1 MKVNPVNKEPLYRLF
16 SYLPPYKG
24 YIFLALIAM
33 VIAAATSSL
42 MALLMGKLTDLG
54 FYQKN
59 GLVAIWAPIALIG
72 ISVLHGGGQF
82 CSSYL
87 LQMVSQKVLVQIR
100 GLMFDNMIRWPEET
114 VQQEQSGRVVSR
126 FVNEASQALSSASEV
141 LTVLVRDSLQVI
153 ALMCVLL
160 WHNWQLTAVTL
171 VVAPF
176 LVVILRTVSK
186 KLKKLTSDSQVTF
199 GAMLNVLGETYKS
212 ERLIKV
218 YDAYKF
224 EAERFGHVNRRLQG
238 LTMRQQVVKG
248 LGTPLTQLVSMCGVS
263 VVVFVALVQAQHGTL
278 SLSEFVTYISAML
291 LMMPAIRKLANL
303 NGTIA
308 RMAAA
313 AESLFQMIDVPLEKD
328 PGTKT
333 LGRAKGKVEFR
344 NVCYKYP
351 QALEPSL
358 KDFSLKVEA
367 GSMVALVGASGA
379 GKSTI
384 INMIPRFMIPASG
397 EILMDDIPQNELT
410 LASIREQIAIV
421 TQEVMLF
428 DDTIAANIAFGA
440 GREVSEEE
448 IMKAAEAAYL
458 LPLIQ
463 SLPEG
468 INTRIGESGAKLSG
482 GQRQRVSIA
491 RALLKNAP
499 ILLLD
504 EATSALDTESEK
516 YIQASLDKL
525 RSGRTS
531 FVVAHRLSTIVD
543 ADCIVVLDQGAIVET
558 GTHFELLQKDGPYA
572 HLYKIQFSKQVDKHH
587 SEGK

>member
-1 MKVNPVNKEPLYRLF
+1 MKVNSVNKEPLHRLF

-87 LQMVSQKVLVQIR
+87 LQMVSQKVLVRIR

-176 LVVILRTVSK
+176 LVIILRTVSK

-218 YDAYKF
+218 YDAYQF

-308 RMAAA
+308 KMSAA

-344 NVCYKYP
+344 NVCYQYP

-358 KDFSLKVEA
+358 RDFSLKVEA

-379 GKSTI
+379 GKSTV

-448 IMKAAEAAYL
+448 ILKAAEAAYL

-463 SLPEG
+463 SLPDG

-543 ADCIVVLDQGAIVET
+543 AGCIVVLDQGAIVET

-572 HLYKIQFSKQVDKHH
+572 HLYKIQFSKQADKQH
-587 SEGK
+587 

>member
-1 MKVNPVNKEPLYRLF
+1 MKRIEEKKDKSVKKEPLARLF
-16 SYLPPYKG
+16 AYLPPYKL
-24 YIFLALIAM
+24 YIGLAM
-33 VIAAATSSL
+33 VAMIIAAATSSL

-72 ISVLHGGGQF
+72 ISLLHGGGQF

-87 LQMVSQKVLVQIR
+87 LQKISQKILVDIR
-100 GLMFDNMIRWPEET
+100 SLMFDRMIRWPEET
-114 VQQEQSGRVVSR
+114 VQTEQSGRVVSR
-126 FVNEASQALSSASEV
+126 FVNEASTALSSASEV

-153 ALMCVLL
+153 ALLAVLL
-160 WHNWQLTAVTL
+160 WHNWQLTAVTFL
-171 VVAPF
+171 VAPF

-186 KLKKLTSDSQVTF
+186 KLKKLTSDSQVAF
-199 GAMLNVLGETYKS
+199 GEMLSILNETYKS
-212 ERLIKV
+212 ERLVKV

-224 EAERFGHVNRRLQG
+224 EEDRFAHVNRRMQG
-238 LTMRQQVVKG
+238 LMMRQQVVKG
-248 LGTPLTQLVSMCGVS
+248 LGTPLTQLVSMCGVAI
-263 VVVFVALVQAQHGTL
+263 VVFVALLQAQRGAL
-278 SLSEFVTYISAML
+278 SLAEFVTYISAML

-308 RMAAA
+308 KMGAA
-313 AESLFQMIDVPLEKD
+313 AESLFQMIEKD
-328 PGTKT
+328 PGKKT
-333 LGRAKGKVEFR
+333 LDRCRGDLEFR
-344 NVCYKYP
+344 NVSYKYP
-351 QALEPSL
+351 LALEPSL
-358 KDFSLKVEA
+358 RNFSLKAES
-367 GSMVALVGASGA
+367 GKMIALVGASGA

-384 INMIPRFMIPASG
+384 INMIPRFFIPTEG
-397 EILMDDIPQNELT
+397 EILMDGIPQNELT
-410 LASIREQIAIV
+410 LASIRNQIAIV

-428 DDTIAANIAFGA
+428 DDTIAANISFGA

-448 IMKAAEAAYL
+448 IMQAAEAAYL
-458 LPLIQ
+458 RPLIE

-468 INTRIGESGAKLSG
+468 LNTRIGEAGAKLSG

-516 YIQASLDKL
+516 FIQASLDRL
-525 RSGRTS
+525 REGRTS

-543 ADCIVVLDQGAIVET
+543 ADQIVVMDQGAIVEA
-558 GTHFELLQKDGPYA
+558 GTHFELLKNDGPYA
-572 HLYKIQFSKQVDKHH
+572 HLYKIQFSKQ
-587 SEGK
+587 EQN